1 MGEESD
7 RYDLDTIDG
16 WILVERGGHYGEADE
31 RQSHNGETVE
41 DGFDDANVVQVL
53 GVGEEINH
61 SLVGQAEE
69 GESSLFLFLFHDNMA
84 NEAMSLGLTTN
95 IQLLTI
101 LM

>member
-1 MGEESD
+1 MGGESD

-16 WILVERGGHYGEADE
+16 WVLVERGGHNGEANE
-31 RQSHNGETVE
+31 RQSHDGETVE
-41 DGFDDANVVQVL
+41 DGFDDSNVVQVL

-69 GESSLFLFLFHDNMA
+69 GESSLFLILFHDNMPD
-84 NEAMSLGLTTN
+84 EAMSIGLTTN
-95 IQLLTI
+95 TRLLII